1 MTLQLHYPD
10 PPLAGNSFLLRPWS
24 PDDAPEVAE
33 ACADPVIQQF
43 ITAMPRPYTL
53 KHAEGFVARAADNL
67 RDGSAIG
74 MAICE
79 PEHSQAIGSITLHTG
94 SPRHWHIGY
103 WLAPLWRNR
112 GVTSAAVRGFSRWA
126 FDAYPDLM
134 RLSLYTLPD
143 NLASQRV
150 AERTGFTREGL
161 LRQWDH
167 SAGFP
172 EDVVM
177 FSLVRND
184 LAATDA

>member
-10 PPLAGNSFLLRPWS
+10 HPIAGTGFLLRPWS
-24 PDDAPEVAE
+24 PDDAPVVAE
-33 ACADPVIQQF
+33 ACTDPVIQQF

-53 KHAEGFVARAADNL
+53 EHAKSFIARAAENL
-67 RDGSAIG
+67 TEGTAIG

-79 PEHSQAIGSITLHTG
+79 PEHRQAIGSITLHTG

-103 WLAPLWRNR
+103 WLAPEWRNR
-112 GVTSAAVRGFSRWA
+112 GVTSAAVRAFSRWA
-126 FDAYPDLM
+126 FDAYGDLM

-150 AERTGFTREGL
+150 AARTGFTREGL

-167 SAGFP
+167 SAGFA

-184 LAATDA
+184 LAGSDA